1 MEQPDRPAIRARRAA
16 TTFDT
21 AQPHERIESK
31 PLLIRSARRGVTG
44 AFNFW
49 IFVSTLITHHLRWYP
64 IVEPYVGYGTPDY
77 SRLICRTTLSPE
89 RGRSGLAVR
98 GIRSAFKV
106 PAPGTQVKIRVDG
119 TRLHT
124 VQIGS
129 SEVYD
134 QPDRQRSQS
143 DEFALSDSSGYLDL
157 VAEHRLKPGRHEV
170 AYQVSRRAPVTAPL
184 YTYPASTPL
193 GVISD
198 IDDTIMVTQVPSL
211 WRAAYNM
218 LLLNPKKRI
227 SVPGMSVLYN
237 KIRDLYP
244 QAPFFYLSTS
254 PWNVESSIRHFI
266 NYHGFPEGPLL
277 LRDLDPRPKTFIPTG
292 VQHKLEFVDQLM
304 ADFPKMK
311 FLLIG
316 DDGQKDPTTYAT
328 VARRYPG
335 RILAIG
341 IRQLSPRES
350 IGAMAGITATQP
362 MPVTDVPVFY
372 GTTGS
377 NLMNTM
383 LPFLAQQRG
392 RRFRR

>member
-1 MEQPDRPAIRARRAA
+1 MDQRNKTTIRARRA
-16 TTFDT
+16 TTSFDT
-21 AQPHERIESK
+21 ASPRERIEGK
-31 PLLIRSARRGVTG
+31 PLLIRTARRGVTG

-49 IFVSTLITHHLRWYP
+49 IFVSKLITHRLRWYP

-106 PAPGTQVKIRVDG
+106 PASRTQVKISIDG
-119 TRLHT
+119 TRLRT
-124 VQIGS
+124 VQVGS

-134 QPDRQRSQS
+134 QPDRGREQS

-157 VAEHRLKPGRHEV
+157 VAEHHLSPGQHEV
-170 AYQVSRRAPVTAPL
+170 SYQVSRRAPVTAPL
-184 YTYPASTPL
+184 YIYPSSTPL

-198 IDDTIMVTQVPSL
+198 IDDTILVTQVPSL

-218 LLLNPKKRI
+218 LLLNPKKRV

-244 QAPFFYLSTS
+244 HAPFFYLSTS

-277 LRDLDPRPKTFIPTG
+277 LRDLDPRPKDFIPTG
-292 VQHKLEFVDQLM
+292 VEHKLEFVDQLM
-304 ADFPKMK
+304 ADFPNMK
-311 FLLIG
+311 FLLLG

-335 RILAIG
+335 RIMAIG

-350 IGAMAGITATQP
+350 IGAVAGITATQP

-383 LPFLAQQRG
+383 LPFLAASQGSRH
-392 RRFRR
+392 R

>member
-1 MEQPDRPAIRARRAA
+1 
-16 TTFDT
+16 
-21 AQPHERIESK
+21 
-31 PLLIRSARRGVTG
+31 
-44 AFNFW
+44 
-49 IFVSTLITHHLRWYP
+49 
-64 IVEPYVGYGTPDY
+64 
-77 SRLICRTTLSPE
+77 
-89 RGRSGLAVR
+89 
-98 GIRSAFKV
+98 
-106 PAPGTQVKIRVDG
+106 
-119 TRLHT
+119 
-124 VQIGS
+124 
-129 SEVYD
+129 
-134 QPDRQRSQS
+134 
-143 DEFALSDSSGYLDL
+143 
-157 VAEHRLKPGRHEV
+157 V